1 MRQTSDTALPSGW
14 ALPTLEAVADVNP
27 KIDKSAYPDSLTV
40 LFVPMPAVEAGTNVI
55 DLSRTRVFGE
65 VKKGYTPFR
74 EGDVLFAKITPC
86 MENGKIAV
94 VPALKNGL
102 AFGSTE
108 FHVLRPHCHVIA
120 EYLYFFLS
128 TRRFRRDAQRN
139 MTGAVGQRRVPTSF
153 VAEHPIPLPP
163 TVEQARIVAKINTL
177 FSELDKGIESLTTA
191 RRQLEVYRQSVLK
204 HAFEGKLTAQWR
216 AENKERLETPDQLL
230 GRIREERAAHHER
243 QLGEWKAAVRAWET
257 KGQPSNT
264 PTKPRTQADLAQ
276 LTSSELAILPP
287 LPENHA
293 YTYLA
298 NLGELERG
306 KSKHRPRNAPEL
318 FGGSYPFIQTGDVK
332 AANRTI
338 RDYSQTYSECGL
350 QQSRLWPEGT
360 LCITIAANIAET
372 ALLGFDSCFPDSIVG
387 FTATDTLVSPR
398 YVRLFIQSVRK
409 RIEAYA
415 PATAQK
421 NINQKTLQKLVIPL
435 CSLEEQR
442 VLVDQLETIMSVVD
456 KQEATINRLLIV
468 ADVFRQSVL
477 KKAFSGQ
484 LVSQDPHDEPVAVL
498 YDRIKTERKQEA
510 KSTTGPRG
518 TKRKA
523 TL

>member
-163 TVEQARIVAKINTL
+163 TVEQARIVAKINIL

-191 RRQLEVYRQSVLK
+191 RRQLQVYRQSVLK
-204 HAFEGKLTAQWR
+204 HA
-216 AENKERLETPDQLL
+216 
-230 GRIREERAAHHER
+230 
-243 QLGEWKAAVRAWET
+243 
-257 KGQPSNT
+257 
-264 PTKPRTQADLAQ
+264 
-276 LTSSELAILPP
+276 
-287 LPENHA
+287 
-293 YTYLA
+293 
-298 NLGELERG
+298 
-306 KSKHRPRNAPEL
+306 
-318 FGGSYPFIQTGDVK
+318 
-332 AANRTI
+332 
-338 RDYSQTYSECGL
+338 
-350 QQSRLWPEGT
+350 
-360 LCITIAANIAET
+360 
-372 ALLGFDSCFPDSIVG
+372 
-387 FTATDTLVSPR
+387 LV
-398 YVRLFIQSVRK
+398 
-409 RIEAYA
+409 
-415 PATAQK
+415 
-421 NINQKTLQKLVIPL
+421 
-435 CSLEEQR
+435 
-442 VLVDQLETIMSVVD
+442 
-456 KQEATINRLLIV
+456 
-468 ADVFRQSVL
+468 
-477 KKAFSGQ
+477 
-484 LVSQDPHDEPVAVL
+484 VS
-498 YDRIKTERKQEA
+498 
-510 KSTTGPRG
+510 
-518 TKRKA
+518 
-523 TL
+523 